1 MNDLLE
7 YFEKNTKNRIHKW
20 MHYFEIYDRYLSR
33 FRGTAVH
40 LLEIGVYH
48 GGSLQMWKQYFGNQ
62 AQLFGVDINPD
73 CRQLEEDQIK
83 ILIGDQVDRGFLES
97 LKAKFPRIDVLID
110 DGSHTMKGQINTFE
124 VLFPH
129 ISPTGVYICE
139 DLHSSYWMDYG
150 GGVRKAGTFI
160 EYSKNFVDRIHA
172 WHSEDQ
178 KMLSVT
184 DFTQSVYAL
193 HYYDSMLVIEK
204 RPIERPT
211 HRMTGVPVVPSEP
224 LPPVIS
230 IMDRIARKI
239 KRIRN
244 TGREFFIPMRSL

>member
-1 MNDLLE
+1 MNDLLL
-7 YFEKNTKNRIHKW
+7 YFENNKKNRIHKW

-48 GGSLQMWKQYFGNQ
+48 GGSLLMWKQYFGNQ
-62 AQLFGVDINPD
+62 AKLFGLDINPD

-83 ILIGDQVDRGFLES
+83 ILIGDQSDRQFLES
-97 LKAKFPRIDVLID
+97 LKAQLPRIDVLID

-139 DLHSSYWMDYG
+139 DLHTSYWMDYG
-150 GGVRKAGTFI
+150 GGVRKSGTFI
-160 EYSKNFVDRIHA
+160 EYTKNFVDQIHA

-178 KMLSVT
+178 KRLPVS
-184 DFTQSVYAL
+184 DFTRSAYAL

-204 RPIERPT
+204 RPIEQPT

-224 LPPVIS
+224 LPPEIS
-230 IMDRIARKI
+230 TKDKLARKI
-239 KRIRN
+239 KRMKDR
-244 TGREFFIPMRSL
+244 TRSFLNPRRA